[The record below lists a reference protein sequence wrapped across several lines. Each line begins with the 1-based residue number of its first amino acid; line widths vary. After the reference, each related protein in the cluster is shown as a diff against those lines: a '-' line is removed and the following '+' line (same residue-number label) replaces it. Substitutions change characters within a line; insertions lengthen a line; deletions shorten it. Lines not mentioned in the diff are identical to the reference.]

1 MLERRRWALRLA
13 LVGCALV
20 AAGCVHIFWR
30 TEIKPVDLSRPTL
43 VNTPLKVHMTDGS
56 TVLFRSGGVVDQ
68 KTISG
73 TGERYSLTSSVARS
87 TSSVP
92 LDSVVGVETFQGKRL
107 TGTSVVV
114 SAAATAATFVGTV
127 TLLKAIFGSCPTL
140 YADTGRTAAL
150 QAEGFSYAIAPLL
163 EQRDVDPLRIRPDP
177 NGVIRLELR
186 NEALETHF
194 INHIELLAAKH
205 AAGAR
210 VMPDQSNRL
219 VAVSAVRSFETARD
233 RANRDVTGV
242 ILSPDGALFS
252 SATTITDAAREGDLD
267 DWIDL
272 EASNVPPG
280 DSVAVVLR
288 LRNSLLNT
296 VLLYEGLLGGRDAP
310 DWMETDLQR
319 ISTAIDLSHWYMST
333 MGLRAIVDGA
343 PVSSG
348 QAYHARLGDVGP
360 LAFRD
365 VAIVLPRASRDG
377 RVRVRLRFVADNWR
391 IDYIGL
397 ATSFSRP
404 TATKLAIDR
413 VIAPQPASG
422 GAAVVDTAAIGALRE
437 SDGRYLE
444 TSPGQRMTLEFR
456 APSGATAETTTY
468 LVAWQGYYR
477 EWIRGAWLAQPTR
490 LEPWKPGDAAMVT
503 AIKRWRARQPE
514 LERAFYSSRIP
525 VQ

>member
-1 MLERRRWALRLA
+1 
-13 LVGCALV
+13 
-20 AAGCVHIFWR
+20 
-30 TEIKPVDLSRPTL
+30 
-43 VNTPLKVHMTDGS
+43 
-56 TVLFRSGGVVDQ
+56 
-68 KTISG
+68 
-73 TGERYSLTSSVARS
+73 
-87 TSSVP
+87 
-92 LDSVVGVETFQGKRL
+92 
-107 TGTSVVV
+107 
-114 SAAATAATFVGTV
+114 
-127 TLLKAIFGSCPTL
+127 
-140 YADTGRTAAL
+140 
-150 QAEGFSYAIAPLL
+150 
-163 EQRDVDPLRIRPDP
+163 
-177 NGVIRLELR
+177 VIRLELR

-219 VAVSAVRSFETARD
+219 VAVTAVRAFDVARD
-233 RANRDVTGV
+233 RANRDVSGV
-242 ILSPDGALFS
+242 IASADGALFS
-252 SATTITDAAREGDLD
+252 STPTITDAAHEGDLD

-272 EASNVPPG
+272 EAPNVPPG
-280 DSVAVVLR
+280 DSIAVILR

-310 DWMETDLQR
+310 DWMERDLQH
-319 ISTAIDLSHWYMST
+319 ISTAIDLSSWYTRT
-333 MGLRAIVDGA
+333 MGLRASVDGV
-343 PVSSG
+343 PVSST

-391 IDYIGL
+391 IDYVGL
-397 ATSFSRP
+397 ASSFSRP
-404 TATKLAIDR
+404 SSTKLAVDR
-413 VIAPQPASG
+413 LIVPQPAG
-422 GAAVVDTAAIGALRE
+422 GGKPIVDTAAIGALRD

-456 APSGATAETTTY
+456 APSGAAAETMTY